1 MMTSLEARLFGADP
15 TYVNEMQ
22 HRLAQALNDIKQR
35 LRRGGSVQEYQQ
47 WQLEAD
53 AIQAAITI
61 LNTTELNTTEGNH
74 HG

>member
-15 TYVNEMQ
+15 DYVNEIQ
-22 HRLAQALNDIKQR
+22 HRLSQALNDIKQR

-53 AIQAAITI
+53 AIQAAMTI
-61 LNTTELNTTEGNH
+61 LNTTEGGH

>member
-15 TYVNEMQ
+15 NYVNELQ
-22 HRLAQALNDIKQR
+22 HRLSQALNDIKQR
-35 LRRGGSVQEYQQ
+35 LRHGGSVQEYQQ

-61 LNTTELNTTEGNH
+61 LNATEGDNH
-74 HG
+74 VWSRC

>member
-15 TYVNEMQ
+15 DYVNEIQ
-22 HRLAQALNDIKQR
+22 HRLSQALNDIKQR

-53 AIQAAITI
+53 AIQAAMTI
-61 LNTTELNTTEGNH
+61 LSTTEGGH